1 MVDGRIKRLPDTN
14 GDAAQSAGYRTAVIR
29 ASPMLGTRGDK
40 RNGCS
45 NVHVNEYLG
54 LQVPVFR
61 SRQDEDAVMV
71 IVFQNGGS
79 GGGSDFGSGGV
90 NVRECH
96 DFFHEASRSLNR
108 PVTQPDV

>member
-1 MVDGRIKRLPDTN
+1 
-14 GDAAQSAGYRTAVIR
+14 
-29 ASPMLGTRGDK
+29 MLGTRGDK
-40 RNGCS
+40 RNGCR
-45 NVHVNEYLG
+45 NVHVNEDLG

-61 SRQDEDAVMV
+61 SRQDENAVVV

-79 GGGSDFGSGGV
+79 GGGSDLGPGGV

-96 DFFHEASRSLNR
+96 DVFHDASWSMNC

>member
-14 GDAAQSAGYRTAVIR
+14 GDTAQSAGHRTAVIR
-29 ASPMLGTRGDK
+29 ASPLLGTRGDK

-45 NVHVNEYLG
+45 KIHVNEYLG
-54 LQVPVFR
+54 FQCPVFQ

-79 GGGSDFGSGGV
+79 GGGRDLGSGGA

-96 DFFHEASRSLNR
+96 DFFYEASWSVNR